1 MPFSLPRGVRDYGPS
16 EAIALHE
23 TISVVEEVFK
33 RFGFYPIMTP
43 ALESIETLNSKVY
56 GEESTKEIFLL
67 QDGESGLRF
76 DLTVPLARFV
86 AGRKD
91 LPLPFKRYQIDRAWR
106 KDEPQHMRFREF
118 IQADIDIIGVSETK
132 SDAEVI
138 AATAKALEA
147 LGIDYT
153 IFINH
158 RVLLSSI
165 LDFFKIPAPKHPT
178 LMRILDKMA
187 KIQHEELISQ
197 MVSAGIEGRLAEDL
211 FMFLTEKKTNSDLL
225 GKIAG
230 SLGGKTPELKAISEL
245 LEILMQ
251 YGLRGKVEIDLS
263 LARGLDYYTGFI
275 YEFVSFR
282 EGKRLPTIAS
292 GGRYDNLIGAFS
304 KDSLPAVGCSV
315 GISRVV
321 DLINSGSR
329 KTAANIF
336 VAYIT
341 EEDFPY
347 ALGVANSLRESGKYV
362 DMNLHKRSISKQ
374 LEYVNA
380 LGIKHVAIIG
390 KIERDAGKVKLR
402 NMLSGEEELVAVA
415 DINKKVR

>member
-16 EAIALHE
+16 EAIALQE

-165 LDFFKIPAPKHPT
+165 LDFFKIPAPKHPIV
-178 LMRILDKMA
+178 MRILDKMA

-197 MVSAGIEGRLAEDL
+197 MVSAGIGGRLAEDL

-230 SLGGKTPELKAISEL
+230 SLGGETPELKAISEL

-251 YGLRGKVEIDLS
+251 YGLRGKIEIDLS

-380 LGIKHVAIIG
+380 LGIMHVAIIG

>member
-1 MPFSLPRGVRDYGPS
+1 MPFNLPRGVRDYGPS

-23 TISVVEEVFK
+23 TISVVEEIFK

-118 IQADIDIIGVSETK
+118 IQADIDIIGASETK

-165 LDFFKIPAPKHPT
+165 LDFFKIPASKHPT
-178 LMRILDKMA
+178 VMRILDKMA

-197 MVSAGIEGRLAEDL
+197 MASAGIALRLAEDL

-225 GKIAG
+225 GKISG
-230 SLGGKTPELKAISEL
+230 SLGGETPELRAISEL
-245 LEILMQ
+245 LELLMQ
-251 YGLRGKVEIDLS
+251 YGLRGKIEIDLS

-275 YEFVSFR
+275 YEFVSFH

-304 KDSLPAVGCSV
+304 KASLPAVGCSV

-336 VAYIT
+336 VAYIA

-347 ALGVANSLRESGKYV
+347 ALEVANSLRESGKYV

-380 LGIKHVAIIG
+380 LGIKYVAIIG
-390 KIERDAGKVKLR
+390 KIEREAGKVKLR